1 MKEDIYEAQKLY
13 ISHNCSYEKMKSD
26 NTLDE
31 YKKYNIPKDLEV
43 KWQELYKDDLI
54 KNMHLNDNNK
64 AEFAEKLAQI
74 SNETNDFDSLIALFN
89 ETKEMYKLND
99 SANVIKMCEI
109 IPRAISPEML
119 RDNYSKVRNLVID
132 VMDMLEVIL
141 RKDMVHNEKQKDIR
155 ASLDIEGIKKVM
167 KK

>member
-1 MKEDIYEAQKLY
+1 MKMDIHVAQKLY
-13 ISHNCSYEKMKSD
+13 INHNCSYDEMRAD

-31 YKKYNIPKDLEV
+31 YNQYNISKDLEL

-54 KNMHLNDNNK
+54 KKMHLEDSK
-64 AEFAEKLAQI
+64 KCEFAQKLAQI
-74 SNETNDFDSLIALFN
+74 TNKTNDFESLMALFN
-89 ETKEMYKLND
+89 ETKEMYKVND
-99 SANVIKMCEI
+99 SATVIKMCEI
-109 IPRAISPEML
+109 IPKAISSQML
-119 RDNYSKVRNLVID
+119 RDNYVTVRNIVID
-132 VMDMLEVIL
+132 VMDMLEVLL